1 MTKIFALIAAALLI
15 MSCGEDS
22 DHSEHG
28 DHHHNHMN
36 TNNHESE
43 LVQTLDGWT
52 LEMIPPDADYVVGP
66 NEFKFRLS
74 DADGAVDAS
83 EFDVEG
89 WMPAHGH
96 GTAVPTTVETTGA
109 GEYTATVTFNMGGA
123 WEVQVNADG
132 KEFVYNVMVPM

>member
-109 GEYTATVTFNMGGA
+109 GEYTTTVTFNMGGA